1 MVRTYVRLTDRQVQE
16 LRAEARRRGVS
27 VAEHIR
33 RCIETVLSSDERG
46 RRQLYARAATL
57 AGKFEGRRGAKNVAR
72 RHDAYLDEAFE

>member
-16 LRAEARRRGVS
+16 LRVEARKQGVS
-27 VAEHIR
+27 VAELIR
-33 RCIETVLSSDERG
+33 RCMETVLSSDEWG

-57 AGKFEGRRGAKNVAR
+57 AGKFEDRRGAKDLAR